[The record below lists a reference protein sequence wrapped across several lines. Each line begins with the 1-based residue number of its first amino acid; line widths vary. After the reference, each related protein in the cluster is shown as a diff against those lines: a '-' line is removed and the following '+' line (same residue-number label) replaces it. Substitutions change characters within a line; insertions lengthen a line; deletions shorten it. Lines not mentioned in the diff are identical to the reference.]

1 MKYISYII
9 DPAGDVELLLK
20 QPNSQQLIPFVRSHK
35 SDKESEDPMNEPR
48 VARGVPLD
56 ARYHVFDDL
65 LSPTKDEEDP
75 DPHGTITWGSRS
87 VALAEENAIKVRTTL
102 EGEVRM
108 RVSSRH
114 LILAS
119 PFFRSALEGPWRS
132 RTSSFFGK
140 PLRQIIAYKWD
151 AVAFALVLDII
162 HGRHR
167 GVPRSV
173 DIMLLTR
180 IATIVDFYHCQEV
193 VQIFADHWYG
203 IDNLLWSEYSSR
215 TLMWLFISWVFSGE
229 EAFNKATEMT
239 LGHMD
244 DHSNIDTKELNL
256 NGILTKINGKR
267 QELINEIVA
276 ALHNLRDTLPHSDF
290 LCDWHK
296 YDSPTCS
303 SIALGILERE
313 LERLGSSD
321 RPLVGPFHGYSI
333 MSMIQLVNDIPESIA
348 ATTEEYDHYHDV
360 SVCSV
365 RGRMRHVLGDVK
377 AELDSWTLDL
387 DKNVRGG

>member
-1 MKYISYII
+1 
-9 DPAGDVELLLK
+9 
-20 QPNSQQLIPFVRSHK
+20 
-35 SDKESEDPMNEPR
+35 MNEPT

-56 ARYHVFDDL
+56 VRCHVFDDL
-65 LSPTKDEEDP
+65 LSPVEDEEDP
-75 DPHGTITWGSRS
+75 DTLGTITWGSRS

-102 EGEVRM
+102 EGEVRI

-119 PFFRSALEGPWRS
+119 CFFRSALGGPWREAS
-132 RTSSFFGK
+132 TTSSFFGK
-140 PLRQIIAYKWD
+140 PLRQIIAYEWD

-167 GVPRSV
+167 GVPRFV

-193 VQIFADHWYG
+193 VQIFGDHWYG

-229 EAFNKATEMT
+229 DAFNKATEMT

-244 DHSNIDTKELNL
+244 DPSNIDTKELNL
-256 NGILTKINGKR
+256 NGILTKINDKR

-296 YDSPTCS
+296 YDSPSCS
-303 SIALGILERE
+303 SIALCILGRE
-313 LERLGSSD
+313 LQRLKSGD
-321 RPLVGPFHGYSI
+321 RPLVAPFNGYSVI
-333 MSMIQLVNDIPESIA
+333 GMIQLVNYIPESIG
-348 ATTEEYDHYHDV
+348 ATTEEYGHYHDV
-360 SVCSV
+360 LAKMS
-365 RGRMRHVLGDVK
+365 
-377 AELDSWTLDL
+377 AWTLDL
-387 DKNVRGG
+387 DKNVRSG